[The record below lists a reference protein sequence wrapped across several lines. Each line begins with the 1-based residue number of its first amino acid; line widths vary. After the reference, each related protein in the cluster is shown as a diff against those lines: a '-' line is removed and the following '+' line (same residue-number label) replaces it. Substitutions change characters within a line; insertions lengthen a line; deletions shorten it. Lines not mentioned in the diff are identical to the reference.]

1 MIRAVRIASL
11 PCLVTG
17 ASAGIGAEVA
27 LALARRRCAV
37 ALLARR
43 QEQLLAV
50 ARQVEGVG
58 GKALVVVADVTDAE
72 ALQRAVAQ
80 AAEKLGGLRL
90 VVANAGVGVHAAAE
104 ELPHAELERVFQVNC
119 LGAMATVRTAVPY
132 LLASAPA
139 AIVAVSSLS
148 GLIPYRGGSA
158 YGASKAAL
166 NQYLR
171 CLRLELG
178 GRGVRVGWLCP
189 GPVATDLI
197 LEGVPHRKLPR
208 LARLLVP
215 VLSPARVAAA
225 VIRLAE
231 RGGGERV
238 MPWSA
243 ALFAWMARCFPVTA
257 ERLERLTGAGEV

>member
-1 MIRAVRIASL
+1 MRIASL

-43 QEQLLAV
+43 REQLGEVAQQVEAAGGRALMVPADVSDPEAVHHAV
-50 ARQVEGVG
+50 A
-58 GKALVVVADVTDAE
+58 E
-72 ALQRAVAQ
+72 AAAQ
-80 AAEKLGGLRL
+80 LGGLRF
-90 VVANAGVGVHAAAE
+90 VVVNAGVGVHAAASA
-104 ELPHAELERVFQVNC
+104 LPHAELERVFRVNC
-119 LGAMATVRTAVPY
+119 LGAMATVRAAVPH
-132 LLASAPA
+132 LEAGAPSAL
-139 AIVAVSSLS
+139 VAVSSLS

-171 CLRLELG
+171 CLRLELVE
-178 GRGVRVGWLCP
+178 RGVGVGWLCP
-189 GPVATDLI
+189 GPVATGLI
-197 LEGVPHRKLPR
+197 LEGVPHGKLPR

-215 VLSPARVAAA
+215 VLAPARVAAA
-225 VIRLAE
+225 VIRLGE

-238 MPWSA
+238 IPWSA
-243 ALFAWMARCFPVTA
+243 AFFAWMARCFPATA
-257 ERLERLTGAGEV
+257 ERLERLTGAGEA